1 MDMKRNTVSI
11 VMCTYNGESFIREQL
26 DSIMAQTYPVEEII
40 IQDDCSTD
48 GTFEVVSEYA
58 SRYPHIRPIRNKTR
72 KGVNGNFFD
81 ALGKASGD
89 YIAIAD
95 QDDIWEPYKIKRQ
108 MQAIGDKLMCAS
120 FSQPF
125 YGDGKDYAFDSRV
138 PNCSLLRMIYVG
150 IFPGHSTVFSRRL
163 LSLMPDPAP
172 IAVYRCYDLILAL
185 TAAAFDSIVFLGE
198 VLSRHRR
205 HASAYT
211 YIVPTSSRK
220 SAGNV
225 FRWLRRTWRLHKELK
240 DTIRLRLSTAEEFLS
255 HIDSEEPVLQKALYM
270 LRLQASLS
278 RLDFF
283 RLQLFCMRNCEY
295 LLYTPPPLQKNFNRL
310 FERILFPDFVQRLFQ
325 ISQYLP
331 VRLSGG
337 YRRMGNREKDMVCRG
352 ETRKCIC
359 GKKILNCYFC
369 THIISVP

>member
-270 LRLQASLS
+270 LRLQASHA

-295 LLYTPPPLQKNFNRL
+295 LLYTPPRCKKTLIDYLRGFY
-310 FERILFPDFVQRLFQ
+310 FP
-325 ISQYLP
+325 ISCSDYF
-331 VRLSGG
+331 RFLSTSR
-337 YRRMGNREKDMVCRG
+337 YD
-352 ETRKCIC
+352 
-359 GKKILNCYFC
+359 
-369 THIISVP
+369 

>member
-1 MDMKRNTVSI
+1 MIGNRMDMKRNTVSI

-89 YIAIAD
+89 Y
-95 QDDIWEPYKIKRQ
+95 KIERQ

-185 TAAAFDSIVFLGE
+185 TAATFDSIVFLGE

-270 LRLQASLS
+270 LRLQASHA

-295 LLYTPPPLQKNFNRL
+295 LLYTPPRCKKTLIDYLRGFY
-310 FERILFPDFVQRLFQ
+310 FP
-325 ISQYLP
+325 ISCSDYFRFLS
-331 VRLSGG
+331 VRQPDKSGQG
-337 YRRMGNREKDMVCRG
+337 
-352 ETRKCIC
+352 T
-359 GKKILNCYFC
+359 
-369 THIISVP
+369 SVTE

>member
-58 SRYPHIRPIRNKTR
+58 SRYPHIRPIGNKTR

-295 LLYTPPPLQKNFNRL
+295 LLYTPPRCKKTLIDYLRGFY
-310 FERILFPDFVQRLFQ
+310 FP
-325 ISQYLP
+325 ISCSDYF
-331 VRLSGG
+331 RFLSTSR
-337 YRRMGNREKDMVCRG
+337 YD
-352 ETRKCIC
+352 
-359 GKKILNCYFC
+359 
-369 THIISVP
+369 